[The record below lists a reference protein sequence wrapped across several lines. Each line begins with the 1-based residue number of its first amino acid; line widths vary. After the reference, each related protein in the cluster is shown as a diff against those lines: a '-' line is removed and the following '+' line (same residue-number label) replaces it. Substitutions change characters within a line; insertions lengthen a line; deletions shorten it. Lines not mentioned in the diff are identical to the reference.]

1 MLRGVQWCKQ
11 GKIQVWDKQ
20 KDRGLIALTVLFTSL
35 AFYSFNFV
43 YRKMDCPGVRS
54 KFNYLHDT
62 IYVLNRF
69 FGFLSRDISSCSEN
83 LSDTATTCGI
93 SGWLQ
98 SQQSTFTSSIRSLD
112 AFWWAS
118 FIMYTEIL
126 RNVHRNIYRFFSK
139 KTFGFSLRACCSVT
153 LWQHL
158 TRRHWTLQKMFLTA
172 KTRFIFVEVKFN
184 IDEFAKMVTLF

>member
-1 MLRGVQWCKQ
+1 MCIMG
-11 GKIQVWDKQ
+11 
-20 KDRGLIALTVLFTSL
+20 AT
-35 AFYSFNFV
+35 
-43 YRKMDCPGVRS
+43 
-54 KFNYLHDT
+54 YL
-62 IYVLNRF
+62 
-69 FGFLSRDISSCSEN
+69 DISSCLEN
-83 LSDTATTCGI
+83 LSATATTCGI

-126 RNVHRNIYRFFSK
+126 RNVHRNVYRFFFE

-172 KTRFIFVEVKFN
+172 QTRFIFVEVENLILMNSQKWWHSFRWNGPSLLLNNWSTWTPWAIFTSQLDSSKYGSVIRFCYHN
-184 IDEFAKMVTLF
+184 IT